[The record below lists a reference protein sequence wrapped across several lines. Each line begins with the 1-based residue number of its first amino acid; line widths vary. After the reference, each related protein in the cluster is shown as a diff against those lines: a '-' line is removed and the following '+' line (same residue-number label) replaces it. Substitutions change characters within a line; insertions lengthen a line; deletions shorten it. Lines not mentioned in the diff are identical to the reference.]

1 MKRGEPRCLR
11 VGIIGAGT
19 LCERL
24 LLPALSGPDVLAPP
38 DDGAWWLRRPSS
50 NVDIAFAPA
59 FRVEVAA
66 LCDSD
71 PARLKRVGEAARVP
85 SLYTDWKRLV
95 AEHAS
100 PQALGSAGSELD
112 ALFLALPPSRSDEI
126 LVALSTRRLHQA
138 AAWLWLA
145 GPPALSSQRAR
156 ELSSLH
162 AHRALWCARP
172 LSQALAHR
180 AARRMIDR
188 GEVGLVR
195 ALALR
200 WHTLLPRSAS
210 APASPSASP
219 SASVEA
225 RVFEGEVA
233 SIAAALDLLLEF
245 AAPEAAREGSPLF
258 ERVVSRVHAHDNAG
272 ASVALIEFA
281 SGVGASLV
289 LGSGDEWSAPLPR
302 LEVVG
307 TQGRFLVCEGGRD
320 LRLHAPREA
329 ARSWSSPALA
339 PSISGAEAS
348 GVAPDA
354 RAFLHALLQSR
365 LPTRDPAAEESR
377 AALRA
382 HSLGRAALVL
392 RLWEELAASSR
403 PQAEQAE
410 EAEVAEASPAA
421 ASSGP
426 GDAASELSSGSEAA
440 PQAGARARGALR
452 RLAPE
457 QGTLPLPFEME

>member
-1 MKRGEPRCLR
+1 MKRGEPKCLR

-19 LCERL
+19 LCEHL

-50 NVDIAFAPA
+50 NVDIAFSPP

-66 LCDSD
+66 LCDAD

-85 SLYTDWKRLV
+85 SLYTDWKRLL

-100 PQALGSAGSELD
+100 PQAQASPRGELD

-126 LVALSTRRLHQA
+126 LVALSARRLHQA

-156 ELSSLH
+156 EMTSLH
-162 AHRALWCARP
+162 SHRAVWCARP
-172 LSQALAHR
+172 LSRALAHR
-180 AARRMIDR
+180 AARRLIDR

-195 ALALR
+195 ALSLR
-200 WHTLLPRSAS
+200 WHTLLPQPTPLASAS
-210 APASPSASP
+210 T
-219 SASVEA
+219 EA

-245 AAPEAAREGSPLF
+245 AAPEAAREEMPLF
-258 ERVVSRVHAHDNAG
+258 ERVISRVHAHENAG
-272 ASVALIEFA
+272 ASIALVEF
-281 SGVGASLV
+281 SNGVGASVV

-302 LEVVG
+302 LEIVG
-307 TQGRFLVCEGGRD
+307 TQGRFLVCEGGRE

-329 ARSWSSPALA
+329 ARSWSAPSLA

-348 GVAPDA
+348 GVAPDV
-354 RAFLHALLQSR
+354 RAFLNALLQSR
-365 LPTRDPAAEESR
+365 LPPRDVGLEELQR
-377 AALRA
+377 ARQA

-392 RLWEELAASSR
+392 RLWEDLAASTR
-403 PQAEQAE
+403 
-410 EAEVAEASPAA
+410 VASDT
-421 ASSGP
+421 G
-426 GDAASELSSGSEAA
+426 
-440 PQAGARARGALR
+440 GAT
-452 RLAPE
+452 LAPE
-457 QGTLPLPFEME
+457 PTSLEEAGAPSSADAERAPYAGTRTRGVVRRLDAGQSTSEGTLTLPFEPE